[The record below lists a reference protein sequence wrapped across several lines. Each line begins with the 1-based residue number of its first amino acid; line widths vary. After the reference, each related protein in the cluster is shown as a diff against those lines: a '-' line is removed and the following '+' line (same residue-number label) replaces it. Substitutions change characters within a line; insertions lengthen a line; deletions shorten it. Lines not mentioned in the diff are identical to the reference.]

1 MRYSQAEKME
11 IIRIVEES
19 ELSVKRT
26 LAELNVKGEHLLPVV
41 RPVPGKG
48 LRRTC
53 CAQATGEAVLEPD
66 SGCREGEGRQC
77 SP

>member
-26 LAELNVKGEHLLPVV
+26 LAELNVNRSTFYQWYDRFREKG
-41 RPVPGKG
+41 
-48 LRRTC
+48 
-53 CAQATGEAVLEPD
+53 
-66 SGCREGEGRQC
+66 
-77 SP
+77 